1 MKKKMEMEVGKRYQ
15 GYGWRNE
22 YGEFMFE
29 PSKVGSRAGETKL
42 IKSTD
47 NYTISET
54 KNCIIVHMRLEKKGR
69 MDLIRDYLNQSN
81 NVFLDLKDYEI

>member
-1 MKKKMEMEVGKRYQ
+1 MEMEVGKRYQ

-29 PSKVGSRAGETKL
+29 PSKVGSRAGESKL

-47 NYTISET
+47 NYTVSET
-54 KNCIIVHMRLEKKGR
+54 KNCIVIHLRLDKGNR
-69 MDLIRDYLNQSN
+69 MDLLKSYLKQTSLI
-81 NVFLDLKDYEI
+81 FSTLQEYEI

>member
-1 MKKKMEMEVGKRYQ
+1 MKKKMEMEVGKRYA

-22 YGEFMFE
+22 FGEFMFE
-29 PSKVGSRAGETKL
+29 PSKIGSRAGETKL

-54 KNCIIVHMRLEKKGR
+54 KHCVVVHLRLDKVER
-69 MDLIRDYLNQSN
+69 LDLLKNYLKQTS
-81 NVFLDLKDYEI
+81 LILEDLKDYEI